1 MQPIPRIALVHEI
14 LFESLMS
21 RNADGDG
28 TYATAQQIFFVRCN
42 AVAAWIRNS
51 NGEMKDDKLT
61 LFYDC
66 VNSLPMVV
74 VPGVDP
80 DPDTIIE
87 GDPLSI
93 VFKQGDRVT
102 FMGDIYSVREVKK
115 DSLPHHYE
123 VILK

>member
-1 MQPIPRIALVHEI
+1 MQPIPRIALVHDI
-14 LFESLMS
+14 LFESLTS

-28 TYATAQQIFFVRCN
+28 TYATAQQIFFVRCEPIKD
-42 AVAAWIRNS
+42 WIRNS

-80 DPDTIIE
+80 DPDTIVE

-93 VFKQGDRVT
+93 VFKQGDRIT
-102 FMGDIYSVREVKK
+102 FKSESYSVRTIK
-115 DSLPHHYE
+115 DFSPHHYE